1 MAEVILTLNKEI
13 DLKVEADVI
22 TPDEFAGKGNAEIK
36 QLLVWQG
43 PTQFPL
49 SDFFDVEG
57 DGGNSAEDT
66 SIVINGDTSRV
77 KLIGAKMTAGKITV
91 KGSTGM
97 HVGSE
102 MAGGEIVVEGD
113 ADSWPGMEMTGG
125 VLHIK
130 GNAGDHVG
138 SAYRGSWHGMKGG
151 RLMVDGNARS
161 QIGGGMEGGEIII
174 GGSIE
179 NFCGL
184 HQTGGL
190 IVVKGDAIRAV
201 GAEMS
206 GGTIVVGGHILK
218 FTPGMQADGE
228 ESNLEFG
235 DVACDG
241 TFKKFVGDYA
251 IAKKPKGILYAGK
264 ETNPDL

>member
-1 MAEVILTLNKEI
+1 MAEVKLTPNKEI

-22 TPDEFAGKGNAEIK
+22 TPDEFAGKGKSEIE

-43 PTQFPL
+43 PSQYPL

-57 DGGNSAEDT
+57 EGGSSAEDT
-66 SIVINGDTSRV
+66 TIVINGDVSRV
-77 KLIGAKMTAGKITV
+77 KLIGAKMTAGKIIV

-97 HVGSE
+97 HVGSQ

-151 RLMVDGNARS
+151 RLIIDGNARS
-161 QIGGGMEGGEIII
+161 QIGGGMTGGEIII

-179 NFCGL
+179 NFCGIR
-184 HQTGGL
+184 QTGGL
-190 IVVKGDAIRAV
+190 IVVKGNAIRAV

-206 GGTIVVGGHILK
+206 GGTIVIGGNIQK
-218 FTPGMQADGE
+218 FTPGMQNEGE
-228 ESNLEFG
+228 ESDLEFE
-235 DVACDG
+235 DIKCSG
-241 TFKKFVGDYA
+241 TFKKFRGDFA
-251 IAKKPKGILYAGK
+251 IAKNPKGIVYAGK